1 MTSEEQKLLFEI
13 LIRHRGIL
21 EGQLKGCGEKLYQK
35 TLDEIDLTNKTLN
48 SVTKIT
54 RTDLQQKLNKDR
66 LK

>member
-1 MTSEEQKLLFEI
+1 MTSAEQKLLFEI

-21 EGQLKGCGEKLYQK
+21 ENMLKTPEDKFYQQ

-54 RTDLQQKLNKDR
+54 RTDCATKIKQGSS
-66 LK
+66 

>member
-1 MTSEEQKLLFEI
+1 MTSAEQKLLFEI

-21 EGQLKGCGEKLYQK
+21 ENMLKTPEDKFYQK

-54 RTDLQQKLNKDR
+54 RTDLQ
-66 LK
+66 

>member
-1 MTSEEQKLLFEI
+1 MTSAEQELLFEI

-54 RTDLQQKLNKDR
+54 RTDLQ
-66 LK
+66 

>member
-54 RTDLQQKLNKDR
+54 RTDCATKIKQESS
-66 LK
+66 